1 MDRPKDRLAVHLI
14 IKGSVQGVGYRW
26 WAQGEAR
33 RFGLDGWVR
42 NRHDGTVELVAVGPE
57 AAVEEMIEAC
67 WLGPPAAAVHVVI
80 RSAAEDEV
88 PGGFAELPTV

>member
-1 MDRPKDRLAVHLI
+1 MDRVAVRLI

-33 RFGLDGWVR
+33 RLKLDGWVR
-42 NRHDGTVELVAVGPE
+42 NRHDGAVELVAAGPE

-67 WLGPPAAAVHVVI
+67 WSGPPSAAVHVVE
-80 RSAAEDEV
+80 RAAAEGEV
-88 PGGFAELPTV
+88 PGGFSERPTA

>member
-1 MDRPKDRLAVHLI
+1 MDRVAVRLI

-33 RFGLDGWVR
+33 RLNIDGWVR
-42 NRHDGTVELVAVGPE
+42 NRHDGTVELVAAGPE

-67 WLGPPAAAVHVVI
+67 WSGPPHAAVHIVQ
-80 RSAAEDEV
+80 RLAAEDEGL
-88 PGGFAELPTV
+88 GGFEERPTV